1 MILQLLAQLAAMG
14 DTPQSTPRLKASDR
28 FPNVLLRDQFDREL
42 LFRRDFIDDGRA
54 LLINS
59 MYTTCR
65 GTCPGTSAALES
77 LRKKLTPVFGKRLTI
92 LSFTLEPLVDT
103 PAVLRRYA
111 RDFGAGR
118 ERPELCDWRFVTGE
132 PAALDQLRR
141 SLGFYDLNP
150 RVDADITQH
159 ASLLM
164 FGNSTTDRWAAL
176 PAQLREGALM
186 ETIRRVAGFTFEQ
199 KYGIPS

>member
-1 MILQLLAQLAAMG
+1 MILHLLAQLVACG
-14 DTPQSTPRLKASDR
+14 ETSQPPPRLKVSDR
-28 FPNVLLRDQFDREL
+28 FPNVTLRDQFDREVQ
-42 LFRRDFIDDGRA
+42 FRRDFIDDGRA
-54 LLINS
+54 LIVNS

-65 GTCPGTSAALES
+65 GTCPGTSSTLES
-77 LRKKLTPVFGKRLTI
+77 LRKKLSPVFGNRLT
-92 LSFTLEPLVDT
+92 LVSFTLEPVVDT
-103 PAVLRRYA
+103 PVVLRRYA

-118 ERPELCDWRFVTGE
+118 ERPELCDWRFVTGA
-132 PAALDQLRR
+132 PAAIEQLRR
-141 SLGFYDLNP
+141 GLGFYDLNP

-164 FGNSTTDRWAAL
+164 FGNSTSDRWAAL
-176 PAQLREGALM
+176 PAQLREGALI